1 MTEKQSLAVYRQK
14 VLPYFDYA
22 DILYIDSYQRTLHK
36 LQKQQNRALRICLR
50 RDKRCKT
57 NPLHVDSR
65 VPLLSDRR
73 SSHLCNFM
81 YMRKESQCH
90 KSSSS
95 GRTRLFDAVVMND
108 EPKVSAQTARSVYV
122 KGAKAWNKIPSGI
135 RNFQTLTQFKHYQKH
150 EMTKKTLNLPI
161 APT

>member
-36 LQKQQNRALRICLR
+36 LQKQQNRAKIE
-50 RDKRCKT
+50 T
-57 NPLHVDSR
+57 NPLHVDSC

-73 SSHLCNFM
+73 SYHLCNFM
-81 YMRKESQCH
+81 YMHKESQCH

-95 GRTRLFDAVVMND
+95 GRTRLFDAVVMN

-122 KGAKAWNKIPSGI
+122 KGAKAWNKLPSGI
-135 RNFQTLTQFKHYQKH
+135 RNVQTRTQFKQYQKH